1 MIIVNDL
8 KPGITIEHEGG
19 IWIVLDISHNKTA
32 MRQMVVKAKSKNLRT
47 GTITDLTWTG
57 GDKVEQAHI
66 DKREMQYLYDDG
78 SVCYFMDN
86 ETYEQLEIPMERLT
100 WELNFIRPNSNVNIS
115 LYEGEVLGVVLPD
128 KVALEI
134 TEAEP
139 GVKGDTATSA
149 TKNAVLETG
158 LAIRVPLFIN
168 EGEMVMISTADGKY
182 AGRAKD

>member
-66 DKREMQYLYDDG
+66 DKREMQFLYDDG

-115 LYEGEVLGVVLPD
+115 LYEGEVLGIVLPD

-134 TEAEP
+134 THTEP
-139 GVKGDTATSA
+139 GVSGDTQTRALKDATC
-149 TKNAVLETG
+149 ETG
-158 LAIRVPLFIN
+158 LLIKVPLFIEQN
-168 EGEMVMISTADGKY
+168 EKVWVKTEDGSY
-182 AGRAKD
+182 DSRAN

>member
-1 MIIVNDL
+1 
-8 KPGITIEHEGG
+8 
-19 IWIVLDISHNKTA
+19 
-32 MRQMVVKAKSKNLRT
+32 
-47 GTITDLTWTG
+47 
-57 GDKVEQAHI
+57 
-66 DKREMQYLYDDG
+66 
-78 SVCYFMDN
+78 
-86 ETYEQLEIPMERLT
+86 MERLT

-158 LAIRVPLFIN
+158 LAIRVPLFMN